1 MVGMSAPAGMPS
13 RRYSAVILG
22 GSWPHTDPQSC
33 QSCSEAQHAEGIK
46 NLDLADVVRGA
57 SNRVAAELSGQVADG
72 FVEASGR
79 IAAMYVSHAD
89 RWFAMARVSE
99 EVGRLG
105 YGLREDLDQIDLK
118 AHQEIARLEERA
130 QLGAGLLALSQI
142 GQVVA
147 KARAEAMAKSATA
160 TAAVEKLA
168 PQLTAGSGQAPNP
181 AGGQQ
186 GAGGDPVDPKLREMR
201 ETGGGP
207 SGGHG
212 IGNMPAGWDKFP
224 QSPPPP
230 GRPQAGSGGQQGPG
244 SPPPGGQPGSQGQNT
259 PGNATGAGNN
269 PGSGKAPHPQAGQEQ
284 GLSTDGIPAPPLP
297 FSGGSGGGLPS
308 PTGGGG
314 MPGGGGFKLPETPG
328 GLSSLGGGGGL
339 PQGLTPTNFS
349 PAAGGMAPST
359 GAPTDFSRGFGAGLG
374 AGPAPLAPPVTS
386 PSSMSTSAAPAGA
399 YSPGPAAVA
408 ASGGAPAVSSP
419 VPPAVATP
427 APSSGGGVPAGPV
440 GPLPPFGSDV
450 PRTAVAPSSGAPVSA
465 ASGAPLAPS
474 VPGGGAPGSASVA
487 PLPPGVA
494 GSGVGASAGAAAEGV
509 RSSRPDPLLE
519 SASQLV
525 YQLLHA
531 SQKSKYLFM
540 DWCVGVFRTQSGVE
554 TVIVNSDGAG
564 YIPAGVFVPRS
575 SRMLFADSSLSPA
588 FRAQWFSWANP
599 AETMLA
605 YAELVTKNNPGVEL
619 WALAVSTSY
628 GGSSVPARAAG
639 VPHCADCP
647 VELSPISETA
657 SPMPLDESHMHRL
670 ETVDRALYARLLG
683 FGDGP
688 LPDPSEAWRM
698 TQKAAEAALGRAG
711 AVRDLAVSPV
721 IREILGTLRSG
732 VPVKQERWMAL
743 EGAYFE
749 AVGMGTSLRP
759 GLISRDGASP
769 HVLAYFDLSRLI
781 EILLLWGLDNETD
794 GRGIKYP
801 EIAYLARQIVDDAH
815 GEGG

>member
-1 MVGMSAPAGMPS
+1 MVGLSAPAGMPH

-22 GSWPHTDPQSC
+22 GFWPHTDPQSC
-33 QSCSEAQHAEGIK
+33 QSCSEAQHGEAIK

-57 SNRVAAELSGQVADG
+57 SNRVATELSGHVADG
-72 FVEASGR
+72 FVQACGR
-79 IAAMYVSHAD
+79 IAAMYVGHAD
-89 RWFAMARVSE
+89 RWFAFSRVSE

-105 YGLREDLDQIDLK
+105 YGLREDLDQIDLE
-118 AHQEIARLEERA
+118 AHQEVARLEEQAR
-130 QLGAGLLALSQI
+130 LGAGLLALSQI
-142 GQVVA
+142 GQVIA
-147 KARAEAMAKSATA
+147 KARAAAMAKSATA

-168 PQLTAGSGQAPNP
+168 PQLTPGSGQGARP

-186 GAGGDPVDPKLREMR
+186 GTGGDPVDPQLREMQ
-201 ETGGGP
+201 ENGGGP
-207 SGGHG
+207 GGGRG
-212 IGNMPAGWDKFP
+212 IGNMPTGWDKP
-224 QSPPPP
+224 PESPPPP
-230 GRPQAGSGGQQGPG
+230 GRPQPGSGGQQGQG
-244 SPPPGGQPGSQGQNT
+244 PPPGQPSGQGQNA
-259 PGNATGAGNN
+259 PGATGAGNG
-269 PGSGKAPHPQAGQEQ
+269 PGDGKPPHPQGGQGQ
-284 GLSTDGIPAPPLP
+284 GLSTDGIPAPPMP
-297 FSGGSGGGLPS
+297 FSGSGGGGLPS
-308 PTGGGG
+308 PSGGGGLGGG

-328 GLSSLGGGGGL
+328 GLGGLGGGGGL
-339 PQGLTPTNFS
+339 PQGLTPTS
-349 PAAGGMAPST
+349 LSSGGGGMASPA

-374 AGPAPLAPPVTS
+374 AGPAPLAPPVTQ
-386 PSSMSTSAAPAGA
+386 PPSMSTSAAPAGA
-399 YSPGPAAVA
+399 YSPGPAPVA

-419 VPPAVATP
+419 VP
-427 APSSGGGVPAGPV
+427 APSGGGGVPAGPV

-450 PRTAVAPSSGAPVSA
+450 PRAAAAASAGVAVSP
-465 ASGAPLAPS
+465 ASGAPLAAS
-474 VPGGGAPGSASVA
+474 SPGGGASGSASVA
-487 PLPPGVA
+487 PLPPGVV
-494 GSGVGASAGAAAEGV
+494 GSGVGASAGAATEGV

-554 TVIVNSDGAG
+554 TVVVNSDGAG

-575 SRMLFADSSLSPA
+575 ARMLFADSSLSPA
-588 FRAQWFSWANP
+588 FRARWFSWANP

-605 YAELVTKNNPGVEL
+605 YAGLATKNSPGVEL

-628 GGSSVPARAAG
+628 GGSSVPARAAS
-639 VPHCADCP
+639 VSHFEDCP
-647 VELSPISETA
+647 VDLSPIKETDP
-657 SPMPLDESHMHRL
+657 PMPLDESHMHRL

-698 TQKAAEAALGRAG
+698 TQEAAEAALGRAG
-711 AVRDLAVSPV
+711 AVRDLAVAPV

-732 VPVKQERWMAL
+732 VPVKQERWVAL

-759 GLISRDGASP
+759 GLINRDGASP

-781 EILLLWGLDNETD
+781 EILLLWSLDDETG

-801 EIAYLARQIVDDAH
+801 EIAYLTRQIVDH
-815 GEGG
+815 GQREGS